1 MKEITMPLIWLS
13 GSCAVVMILLLVLGE
28 RTLPLFGG
36 DRDLAARVYKTA
48 FMALGTGVI
57 VGLGHAAFGFVA
69 KFLRHRIEAVKDQE
83 GLNAAQRQL
92 IIRHDL
98 PGLLEAAAPWVALAI
113 GLAGLVLAAVIWVS
127 E

>member
-1 MKEITMPLIWLS
+1 MTMPLIWLS
-13 GSCAVVMILLLVLGE
+13 GSCAVLMISLLVLGE

-36 DRDLAARVYKTA
+36 DRDLASRVYKTA
-48 FMALGTGVI
+48 FMVLGTGVI
-57 VGLGHAAFGFVA
+57 VGLGHAALGVLA
-69 KFLRHRIEAVKDQE
+69 NFLRHRTESVKEQE
-83 GLNAAQRQL
+83 GLIAAWRQL

-98 PGLLEAAAPWVALAI
+98 PGVLEAAAPWVALAI

>member
-1 MKEITMPLIWLS
+1 MTMPLIWLS
-13 GSCAVVMILLLVLGE
+13 GSCAVLMISLLVLGE

-48 FMALGTGVI
+48 FMVLGTGVI
-57 VGLGHAAFGFVA
+57 VGLGHAALGVLA
-69 KFLRHRIEAVKDQE
+69 NFLRHRIEAVKEQE
-83 GLNAAQRQL
+83 GLIAAWRQL

-98 PGLLEAAAPWVALAI
+98 PGVLEAAAPWVALAI
-113 GLAGLVLAAVIWVS
+113 GLAGLVLAAVIWVT